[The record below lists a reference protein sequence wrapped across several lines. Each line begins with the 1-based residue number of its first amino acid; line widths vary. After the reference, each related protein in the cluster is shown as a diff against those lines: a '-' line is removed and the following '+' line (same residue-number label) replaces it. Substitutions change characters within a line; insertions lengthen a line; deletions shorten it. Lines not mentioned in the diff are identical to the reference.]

1 MEQRSP
7 TDTPDVPPAVA
18 LFRMVTSFWVAP
30 AIHVVAVL
38 GIADLL
44 ADGPKGADELAQAT
58 DTDAPSL
65 GRVLRALTSVGLF
78 IEDDGG
84 RFGLTPLS
92 THLRRN
98 VPGSVRPAAL
108 LFGIPAQ

>member
-7 TDTPDVPPAVA
+7 TATPDVPPAVA
-18 LFRMVTSFWVAP
+18 LLRMVTSFWVPP

-44 ADGPKGADELAQAT
+44 ADGPKDADALAQAT
-58 DTDAPSL
+58 ETDAQSL
-65 GRVLRALTSVGLF
+65 GRVLRALAGVGLF
-78 IEDDGG
+78 TEDAAE

-92 THLRRN
+92 TCLRRD
-98 VPGSVRPAAL
+98 VRSEERL
-108 LFGIPAQ
+108 